1 MPDDVEY
8 KGWLIEP
15 QSYKSE
21 RDRWRPRELVSIHE
35 GGRVR
40 IRPLT
45 WFNAMYDTEEE
56 ANAYAARMAK
66 KWIDT
71 ETVTDTRL

>member
-1 MPDDVEY
+1 MPDEVEY

-21 RDRWRPRELVSIHE
+21 RDRWRPRALVSIHK

-40 IRPLT
+40 ILPLT
-45 WFNAMYDTEEE
+45 
-56 ANAYAARMAK
+56 
-66 KWIDT
+66 
-71 ETVTDTRL
+71 